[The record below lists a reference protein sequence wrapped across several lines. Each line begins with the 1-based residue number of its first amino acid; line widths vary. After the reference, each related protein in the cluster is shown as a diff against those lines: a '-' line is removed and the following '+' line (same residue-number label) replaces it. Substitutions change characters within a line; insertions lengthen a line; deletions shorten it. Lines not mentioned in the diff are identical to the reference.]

1 MSRKSDPHEDP
12 NFVSWYAK
20 EKSTPFSVIQLEK
33 EEKRIKKLVLEE
45 VRFLQNIQR
54 KSPKLYPLTH
64 KQIELNEWLPSVDK
78 KQIAWVD
85 RLTWRPTGVSDFRR
99 IEPILVQVN
108 KPHTVQS
115 FNIWGEESTK
125 LLVDNESLSLHWNII
140 KTLVSSAPN
149 DGTVGRQIYFLV
161 VDKNTKTYLGIIC
174 ISSSLFDVKS
184 IHDSIGWD
192 RKNAQLPN
200 SKMRNVANGQ
210 TIVATRFFGELL
222 RGGKLL
228 ALLCT
233 SKEVADAWEENYGD
247 KLVSVHTTS
256 LYGDTDGT
264 QYDGLEPYFYKL
276 PAHPAQPIKPRNH
289 IYKQLVQW
297 MRERHPEEYW
307 KHFYKKNSAGN
318 LMRDNKTRAI
328 LRCYKFLGIA
338 ESEFATNEKR
348 GVYNSFLYKN
358 AKDFL
363 SDRISVNDLIPADH
377 FKTIAEITHFWR
389 YGDYGDTTKRK
400 QKYVDE
406 LNRVPK
412 NDLERRKK
420 LANRINQKVQMQS
433 FVKGVVDRKAN
444 SSTRLSEMKYQGKF
458 EKVDWYLGLEKLS
471 WDEIETKF
479 FAQQLPN
486 QKQSQVLSTS
496 DPESGMNQNL
506 KTV

>member
-1 MSRKSDPHEDP
+1 MGVKKDLSADAEYLDWLGNEPTIKQSKKQQEIQDHEIR
-12 NFVSWYAK
+12 N
-20 EKSTPFSVIQLEK
+20 I
-33 EEKRIKKLVLEE
+33 VLAE
-45 VRFLQNIQR
+45 VRFLQRIQR

-64 KQIELNEWLPSVDK
+64 KQIELQDWLPSVDN

-99 IEPILVQVN
+99 IEPMLVQVN
-108 KPHTVQS
+108 KPHTIKS

-125 LLVDNESLSLHWNII
+125 FLSDNEPLSLHWNII

-149 DGTVGRQIYFLV
+149 DGTVGRQLYFLV

-174 ISSSLFDVKS
+174 ISSSLFDLKS
-184 IHDSIGWD
+184 LHDEIGWD
-192 RKNAQLPN
+192 RDTVHKPN

-233 SKEVADAWEENYGD
+233 SKEVAEAWEENYGD

-256 LYGDTDGT
+256 LYGDSEGT
-264 QYDGLEPYFYKL
+264 QYDHLDPYLYKL

-289 IYKQLVQW
+289 IYKQLVHW
-297 MRERHPEEYW
+297 MRTRYPEDYW
-307 KHFYKKNSAGN
+307 KHFYKKNLAGN

-358 AKDFL
+358 AKDYL
-363 SDRISVNDLIPADH
+363 CDRISVEELNPADH
-377 FKTIAEITHFWR
+377 FKTVAELTELWR
-389 YGDYGDTTKRK
+389 FGKYGDTTRRK
-400 QKYVDE
+400 QDDVE
-406 LNRVPK
+406 WLNK
-412 NDLERRKK
+412 ISKTDTERRQK
-420 LANRINQKVQMQS
+420 RIKRIDRGIQEQQ
-433 FVKGVVDRKAN
+433 FVKGVVDRMSKSATN
-444 SSTRLSEMKYQGKF
+444 LAEMKKQGKY
-458 EKVDWYLGLEKLS
+458 EKVDWYLGIEKLS
-471 WDEIETKF
+471 WDEIEKKF
-479 FAQQLPN
+479 FDQQMQN
-486 QKQSQVLSTS
+486 QKKSQVLSTS